1 MCPYCA
7 TPVQPTQTDLDAAL
21 TAEALTLVELDDAT
35 TLVPRPEP
43 RVADA

>member
-1 MCPYCA
+1 
-7 TPVQPTQTDLDAAL
+7 VSVLRDAAL

-35 TLVPRPEP
+35 KLVPRAEP